1 MRYVCLIHID
11 ESALGAVPSA
21 EMDALNAGHV
31 ALNRDLQRS
40 GCLIEAEALG
50 PSASARLVRVREGRA
65 RVIDGPYAESKEV
78 VAGIYLIEAND
89 LDEAAA
95 IAARMPGA
103 TLGTVE
109 VRPTRRLTV
118 GGEVVW

>member
-11 ESALGAVPSA
+11 ESQLGAVPSA
-21 EMDALNAGHV
+21 ELDALNAGHV
-31 ALNRDLQRS
+31 ALNRDLQQS
-40 GCLIEAEALG
+40 GHFIEAEALG
-50 PSASARLVRVREGRA
+50 PSGSARLVRVREGRP

-78 VAGIYLIEAND
+78 VAGFYLIEARD

-109 VRPTRRLTV
+109 VRPTQRLTV